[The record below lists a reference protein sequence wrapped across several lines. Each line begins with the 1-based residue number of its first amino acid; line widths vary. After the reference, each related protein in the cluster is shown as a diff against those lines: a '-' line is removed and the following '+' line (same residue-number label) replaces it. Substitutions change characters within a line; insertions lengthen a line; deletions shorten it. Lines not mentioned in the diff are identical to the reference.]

1 MKYLLTLSLIIA
13 SIFNGHSCINEY
25 RTLLDGEVV
34 LTDRD
39 YAAPEARFNIANKTL
54 LLEKLNQAYNIYK
67 SSHSFKDY
75 SDYAVMLT
83 YNGRYEEAKAIFLRI
98 EEKTPNLYETAANL
112 GTTYELLGQI
122 DSAIYWLTKSLKI
135 NPNSHGGSEWIHLKI
150 LEAKKLANGDEQKLW
165 NTDILSLGLGENLL
179 PENIRNINLMKIRQE
194 IYSQLTERMSF
205 IQPKDP
211 IIGRLLFDFGNV
223 TALVENV
230 EGALQVY
237 EKARTYG
244 YNSDLFIKREKHF
257 KSIQFKANFMNNT
270 YLWAKRNLD
279 LAFLL
284 LMTIVGVFAFLVF
297 KIKQKNRKT
306 TN

>member
-1 MKYLLTLSLIIA
+1 MKYLLTLSLIIV
-13 SIFNGHSCINEY
+13 SIFNGNCCMNEY
-25 RTLLDGEVV
+25 RTLLNGEVV
-34 LTDRD
+34 FTDKD
-39 YAAPEARFNIANKTL
+39 DAAPEGRFNIANKTM

-83 YNGRYEEAKAIFLRI
+83 YNGRYEEAKAIFLSI

-122 DSAIYWLTKSLKI
+122 DSAIYWLTKALKI
-135 NPNSHGGSEWIHLKI
+135 KPDSHYDSEWIHLKI
-150 LEAKKLANGDEQKLW
+150 LEFKKLANGDEQKLW

-179 PENIRNINLMKIRQE
+179 PEYSGNKHLWEIRQQ

-211 IIGRLLFDFGNV
+211 VIGRLLFDLGNV
-223 TALVENV
+223 TALDKNV

-237 EKARTYG
+237 EKARAYG
-244 YNSDLFIKREKHF
+244 YNSDLFNKREKNF
-257 KSIQFKANFMNNT
+257 KSLQFKANFINNT

-279 LAFLL
+279 LAFLFL
-284 LMTIVGVFAFLVF
+284 VTIVGVFAFLVF
-297 KIKQKNRKT
+297 KIKQKSRKT
-306 TN
+306 FN